1 MVKEKI
7 KRMGAAN
14 HAVNCKTSLDSGL
27 RTTGKTHT
35 WNVYQSESRVGN
47 FQNNFDNLPRDEQ

>member
-1 MVKEKI
+1 
-7 KRMGAAN
+7 MGAAN
-14 HAVNCKTSLDSGL
+14 HAVSCKTSLDSGL